1 MTEDEIVAYTL
12 DQLAHVGLLAGSR
25 VLQRLA
31 TTGAVSVSAAKPSGT
46 VTFLFTDIEGSTR
59 LWATEPD
66 GMRVGLAR
74 HDAILRSAVEAHG
87 GYVFSTGGDGLAA
100 AFPRAG
106 EAVIAALEAQ
116 TRLVAETWP
125 EGAVIRARMGFHTGE
140 AEERDGD
147 YFGTPVNQAA
157 RLMALGHG
165 GQVLLSAVTAG
176 LVDSAELV
184 DLGVHRL
191 KDLSAAQRVFQLGE
205 SRFPPLRSVTRCQ
218 GTCRRC

>member
-1 MTEDEIVAYTL
+1 M
-12 DQLAHVGLLAGSR
+12 
-25 VLQRLA
+25 
-31 TTGAVSVSAAKPSGT
+31 SAAKPSGT

-125 EGAVIRARMGFHTGE
+125 RGSGDPGRAMGIHPGE

-157 RLMALGHG
+157 RLMAIGHRG
-165 GQVLLSAVTAG
+165 AG
-176 LVDSAELV
+176 ALVSGYPRAR
-184 DLGVHRL
+184 GFRRL
-191 KDLSAAQRVFQLGE
+191 RGPGRASPARICSAAQRVFQLGE
-205 SRFPPLRSVTRCQ
+205 GRFPPLRSVDTVPGNLPTMLTELVGRAEDVADLVA
-218 GTCRRC
+218 RWLSVSAWSP